1 MGAPLTDVV
10 VHGADVLHP
19 LGRARSLDPDAL
31 RSALTFV
38 TTRKAAKGSGTRSIA
53 DLTVEATDIDLRLG
67 RVVRLCRV
75 PGGRSEARSD
85 HSWPDRGHSCRPP
98 FVSADAGR
106 S

>member
-19 LGRARSLDPDAL
+19 LGRARTIDPDAL
-31 RSALTFV
+31 RSALTYV
-38 TTRKAAKGSGTRSIA
+38 TTRKAAKGFGTRSIA

-75 PGGRSEARSD
+75 SG
-85 HSWPDRGHSCRPP
+85 
-98 FVSADAGR
+98 DA
-106 S
+106 